1 MRTLTWILGL
11 FGAAACVFGVGFH
24 VALGLADQPI
34 TLVLACVF
42 GVLMGVLGAL
52 VSAREPRNSI
62 GWLMCLASLSTALF
76 TLPTDYAYDALVL
89 RHGAL
94 PAGEPMLWFGSWAAI
109 PLFGLILPLILAR
122 FPSGRPRPRWWF
134 ADWVAI
140 TGTLAF
146 ASAVAL
152 GSAPLPLAA
161 PRILVL
167 LTPYAN
173 NPVGVEIPGDV
184 GVYMWM
190 SGLGLII
197 LAYVLS
203 AGALVSRFRSA
214 THEDAIKLKWFA
226 YAGTLIALAI
236 VYSGIAWYR
245 SGDLL
250 TALIPFEATLWTLPV
265 AIGIA
270 ILRYRLFDIDLIIN
284 RTIVYVSLTAILAAG
299 YTAGITFLQR
309 LFISWSGQKSDAA
322 YVLTAFGIVVGFSPL
337 KDWLQRQVDR
347 RVGRVRA
354 AAALDQFSAG
364 VDAVVSVMDVH
375 RIACRFLDEAIVA
388 FDAGGAALYL
398 QSEKPIYNRGQL
410 NGDPCLEV
418 PIRHGRRHL
427 GRLVLAERRG
437 HYHYA
442 ERDREAL
449 QRSADSVGEAV
460 ALAAHYGHRPFPPG
474 RTGVMT
480 RPVQQS
486 LSESSSPAE

>member
-1 MRTLTWILGL
+1 MRTLAWALGL
-11 FGAAACVFGVGFH
+11 TGVAACLFAAGFH
-24 VALGLADQPI
+24 FALGLADQPI
-34 TLVLACVF
+34 TLGLACLF

-52 VSAREPRNSI
+52 VATREPRNSI
-62 GWLMCLASLSTALF
+62 GWLMCLASVSTAFF

-89 RHGAL
+89 QHGAL
-94 PAGEPMLWFGSWAAI
+94 PAGKPMLWFASWAAI
-109 PLFGLILPLILAR
+109 PLFGLILPLILSR
-122 FPSGRPRPRWWF
+122 FPNGRGRPRWRW
-134 ADWVAI
+134 ADWAAL

-146 ASAVAL
+146 GSSVAL
-152 GSAPLPLAA
+152 GTAPVPLASPRVESLLA
-161 PRILVL
+161 PDA
-167 LTPYAN
+167 Y
-173 NPVGVEIPGDV
+173 NPVGVAIPGDID
-184 GVYMWM
+184 VYLWM
-190 SGLGLII
+190 SGLGVIV

-203 AGALVSRFRSA
+203 AGALFSRFHSA

-250 TALIPFEATLWTLPV
+250 TALIPFELALWTLPV

-309 LFISWSGQKSDAA
+309 LFIAWSGQRSDAT
-322 YVLTAFGIVVGFSPL
+322 YVLTAFAIVVGFSPL
-337 KDWLQRQVDR
+337 KDWLQHQVDR
-347 RVGRVRA
+347 RVGRVSA

-375 RIACRFLDEAIVA
+375 RIACRFVDEAVVA
-388 FDAGGAALYL
+388 FDARGAAVYL
-398 QSEKPIYNRGQL
+398 QSEEPIYNRGHL
-410 NGDPCLEV
+410 NGNPCLEV
-418 PIRHGRRHL
+418 PIRHGSRQL

-437 HYHYA
+437 HIFYA

-449 QRSADSVGEAV
+449 QKSADSVGEAV
-460 ALAAHYGHRPFPPG
+460 ALAAHYGHQPYP
-474 RTGVMT
+474 
-480 RPVQQS
+480 
-486 LSESSSPAE
+486 SSRVSQEGDDDQLRH